1 MQETWFQSLGQEDPL
16 EKGMETHSSIL
27 DWRIP
32 GTEGPGRLELM
43 GSQRV
48 RHDWVTKT
56 FTFWVSY
63 NLVGLMDANPA
74 GFQNFVFGEL
84 FSDPQVLKVWMPD
97 DAGCKPLPSQGKSSE
112 YEFSPNCGS
121 LHLLGFMA
129 RLCLSLSYP
138 FSFARYVGIS
148 QLVST
153 TTPSARKL
161 FCM

>member
-1 MQETWFQSLGQEDPL
+1 MQKTQVQSLGQEDPL
-16 EKGMETHSSIL
+16 EKGMTAHSSIL
-27 DWRIP
+27 ARRIP
-32 GTEGPGRLELM
+32 WREEPEGLPWTEE
-43 GSQRV
+43 QRI

-84 FSDPQVLKVWMPD
+84 LSDLQVLKVGMPD
-97 DAGCKPLPSQGKSSE
+97 DAGCKPLPSQGKSSG

-121 LHLLGFMA
+121 LHSLGFMA